1 MSRTDHDI
9 QGFTP
14 GGKAHR
20 MLSAMDNGPQSI
32 KDLYAVIGADTYRLK
47 QAARFIGATLVRMD
61 CADRLDGIFTIKPA
75 GRDLL
80 DALDSPLPTVRIFA
94 KETV

>member
-20 MLSAMDNGPQSI
+20 ILSALDNAPQSI

-47 QAARFIGATLVRMD
+47 QAVRFIGKTLVSMD

-80 DALDSPLPTVRIFA
+80 DALDAPIPTIRIFA
-94 KETV
+94 KETT